1 MIERKKER
9 TARIAFFSVVHEVYF
24 EQFEG
29 LRESLQHYHEETV
42 RLVEKNGVEVI
53 DYGIIGTNTAA
64 FDTAD
69 NINGDK
75 IDLTICNMITYAT
88 SSVFAPI
95 SFSPSIVSISISPYS
110 SVNFFMNSSSGS
122 GLEK

>member
-1 MIERKKER
+1 MIEMKKER

-75 IDLTICNMITYAT
+75 IDLTICNMITR
-88 SSVFAPI
+88 VLRI
-95 SFSPSIVSISISPYS
+95 
-110 SVNFFMNSSSGS
+110 FF
-122 GLEK
+122 